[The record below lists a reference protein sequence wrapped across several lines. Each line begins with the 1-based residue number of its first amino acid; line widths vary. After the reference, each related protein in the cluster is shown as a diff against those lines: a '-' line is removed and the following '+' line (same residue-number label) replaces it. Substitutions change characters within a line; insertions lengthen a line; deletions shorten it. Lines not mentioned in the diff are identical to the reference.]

1 MKNKL
6 IGICILL
13 SFCFQIIA
21 LPINVSIVGNL
32 DNPGVYIL
40 DSSNR
45 ISQALQY
52 VELNLITDPT
62 DMIRPPSQLDDMSE
76 LKIDTSML
84 EEQKK
89 ALATQNMKNKST
101 YYTQLEEED
110 VETFKARPISK
121 RKVILIRN
129 KVQQE
134 LNLQDFY
141 VNGNIA
147 NNPYLQN
154 DDVVKLLPL
163 ATSVRLTGEVNREG
177 LYELI
182 EGEKLTD
189 LIGFGQGLTKDADL
203 QNILVER
210 YDPES
215 GKLQTWSI
223 DYSAISNNYDSAD
236 NLTLAHND
244 EVRVFKKPYL
254 NKKKVVEV
262 SGLVRYPG
270 EYSIDQ
276 NSTLL
281 SVLESAGGPLPNA
294 DLNFAIM
301 IDKSLFESYNPD
313 LERLL
318 ASNPALMTIAEYS
331 YYQTKLR
338 EIAGK
343 HFIDIKQLWETKD
356 AQYDRKVQA
365 GDMIYLKEPFLLVN
379 VSGAVQNAGLQAW
392 EEGKSWK
399 EYVDAAGGFALNAYK
414 SKLRVIKYNTNA
426 WAKVKKSTV
435 INPGDEI
442 FVPEF
447 KDKSTWEYITEGLA
461 VTAQVVTVI
470 LGIHTITK

>member
-6 IGICILL
+6 IGICLL
-13 SFCFQIIA
+13 LNFCVQIIA

-62 DMIRPPSQLDDMSE
+62 DMFRPLSQLDDMSE

-101 YYTQLEEED
+101 YYTELKDED
-110 VETFKARPISK
+110 EETFKAKPISK

-141 VNGNIA
+141 INGNIA

-189 LIGFGQGLTKDADL
+189 LIDFGQGLTKDADL

-223 DYSAISNNYDSAD
+223 
-236 NLTLAHND
+236 
-244 EVRVFKKPYL
+244 
-254 NKKKVVEV
+254 
-262 SGLVRYPG
+262 
-270 EYSIDQ
+270 
-276 NSTLL
+276 
-281 SVLESAGGPLPNA
+281 
-294 DLNFAIM
+294 
-301 IDKSLFESYNPD
+301 
-313 LERLL
+313 
-318 ASNPALMTIAEYS
+318 
-331 YYQTKLR
+331 
-338 EIAGK
+338 
-343 HFIDIKQLWETKD
+343 
-356 AQYDRKVQA
+356 
-365 GDMIYLKEPFLLVN
+365 
-379 VSGAVQNAGLQAW
+379 
-392 EEGKSWK
+392 
-399 EYVDAAGGFALNAYK
+399 
-414 SKLRVIKYNTNA
+414 
-426 WAKVKKSTV
+426 
-435 INPGDEI
+435 
-442 FVPEF
+442 
-447 KDKSTWEYITEGLA
+447 
-461 VTAQVVTVI
+461 
-470 LGIHTITK
+470 